1 MVSDK
6 RRAELEHLAS
16 LPEEQQ
22 DRYLIENVPPHEREQ
37 FIRDS

>member
-6 RRAELEHLAS
+6 RRAELERLAS
-16 LPEEQQ
+16 LPEAEQ
-22 DRYLIENVPPHEREQ
+22 DRYLIENVPPNEREQ

>member
-1 MVSDK
+1 MVSDR
-6 RRAELEHLAS
+6 RRAELERLAS
-16 LPEEQQ
+16 LPEAEQ